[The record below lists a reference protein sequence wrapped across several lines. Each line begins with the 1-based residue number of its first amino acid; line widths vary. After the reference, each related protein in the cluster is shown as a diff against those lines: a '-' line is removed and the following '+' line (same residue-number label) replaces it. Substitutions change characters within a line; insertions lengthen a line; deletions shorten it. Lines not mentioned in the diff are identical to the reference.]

1 MLAIELGLTP
11 AAFWSSTPRE
21 VALYARARARR
32 ARLQARRAP
41 RQAAW
46 HAAAF
51 QRIERLPP
59 LAEVLRP
66 PRRNSAGEDLRRR
79 AHEHDAIVARMS
91 EARSK

>member
-32 ARLQARRAP
+32 IGLQARRALA
-41 RQAAW
+41 AAW
-46 HAAAF
+46 HVAAL

-59 LAEVLRP
+59 LEEVLRP
-66 PRRNSAGEDLRRR
+66 PRRNSTSEDLQRR
-79 AHEHDAIVARMS
+79 AREHDAIVARMS

>member
-32 ARLQARRAP
+32 ARLQARRALA
-41 RQAAW
+41 AAW